1 MSTLEQIAYFQHRR
15 DEVPNQEL
23 AKKIA
28 QSRDKAGIREIAD
41 HLWDRNAN
49 VQSDCVKVLYE
60 TGYIA
65 PELIA
70 DYVTD
75 FIKMIQNKNNRL
87 VWGGMIALSTVAFI
101 RPDECIAHLDE
112 LMKVFE
118 SGSVITQ
125 DAGITTLAGIASA
138 GEKYSG
144 IVFPIILA
152 HLETCA
158 AKYLAHRA
166 EHVLPAVKPFNQAGF
181 VAVLDKRLPELPNSM
196 AKRVRKLIN
205 LYR

>member
-1 MSTLEQIAYFQHRR
+1 MSTIEQIAYFQHRR
-15 DEVPNQEL
+15 DEAPNQEL
-23 AKKIA
+23 AKKLA

-60 TGYIA
+60 IGYIA

-101 RPDECIAHLDE
+101 RPDECIEHLDE
-112 LMKVFE
+112 LMNVFE
-118 SGSVITQ
+118 AGSVITQ

-138 GEKYSG
+138 GESYSG
-144 IVFPIILA
+144 IIFPIILA

-158 AKYLAHRA
+158 AKYLALRA

-181 VAVLDKRLPELPNSM
+181 VAVLVKRLPELPNPV
-196 AKRVRKLIN
+196 AKRVRKLID